1 MDVRTKSFVC
11 IAKRL
16 KCCFILILHIKL
28 DGDDDDGESFLEN
41 GLPLLL
47 DCNFPRKMRASENI
61 LKTFLLNHEP
71 YLGQSI

>member
-1 MDVRTKSFVC
+1 MDVRTKSFAC

-28 DGDDDDGESFLEN
+28 DGDDDGESFLEN

-47 DCNFPRKMRASENI
+47 DCNFLRKMRASENI
-61 LKTFLLNHEP
+61 LKTFLLNREL